1 AKFDSLEVGGRN
13 LVIKSGD
20 LGAWSNFVRSS
31 MSQTDSTQYKTP
43 VLRVLCTDDSWYAQ
57 KSAQSTHHIKQG
69 ESYVLS
75 FFVKSNS
82 SLNNT
87 FVYGDNNIRQ
97 RLITSSTVLDE
108 TWQYIKVAFVA
119 SQDTQNI
126 GVIIGGHGIANQS
139 YVEFAEVKLERGTI
153 ATDWTPA
160 PEDLQADIDSK
171 ASLASLDEFKQAQAD
186 KDGATAQS
194 LQSLHTTVNGH
205 TASIQQH
212 AQSLNGLSAQWT
224 LKVQSG
230 GIVSGIGLASE
241 NGVSDFAVLADKFYV
256 ASPQGNKTPMFSA
269 VTRTTTINGVR
280 VPPGNYLSDAF
291 IQNGSITNAHI
302 ANGSIDNVKIANG
315 AIDNVKI
322 ANGAIETVHIGNAQV
337 DTLQIKGEAVVM
349 PRYQHNGSNQT
360 WYDTNVDIETNRIT
374 INAQGGSVL
383 LSVGFSALFAL
394 PKGVYNWGS
403 FDEADSDDL
412 HIFIKNYRWVNHHAE
427 NCVAMVI
434 KKNGA
439 TIYEYNFMGNYK
451 NSEKTNG
458 IVLYRNFNMPILL
471 DQAGHGDQTY
481 TVSFRL
487 KATGRER
494 VYGDSD
500 RTSRPQMHING
511 LSFQAMCT
519 KR

>member
-186 KDGATAQS
+186 KDGATAERINALNAELNSPNVGVKAKIATAEKAIVDNNKAITQRVNQLDADYKNANGQMLGRITNVEKVASDATQAIAQTHQQLTAKFDS
-194 LQSLHTTVNGH
+194 LEVGGRNLVIKSGDLGAWSNFVRSSMSQTDSTQYKTPVLRVLCTDDSWY
-205 TASIQQH
+205 AQKS
-212 AQSLNGLSAQWT
+212 AQSTHHIKQGESYVLSFFVKSNSSLNNT
-224 LKVQSG
+224 
-230 GIVSGIGLASE
+230 
-241 NGVSDFAVLADKFYV
+241 F
-256 ASPQGNKTPMFSA
+256 
-269 VTRTTTINGVR
+269 
-280 VPPGNYLSDAF
+280 
-291 IQNGSITNAHI
+291 
-302 ANGSIDNVKIANG
+302 
-315 AIDNVKI
+315 
-322 ANGAIETVHIGNAQV
+322 
-337 DTLQIKGEAVVM
+337 
-349 PRYQHNGSNQT
+349 
-360 WYDTNVDIETNRIT
+360 
-374 INAQGGSVL
+374 
-383 LSVGFSALFAL
+383 
-394 PKGVYNWGS
+394 
-403 FDEADSDDL
+403 
-412 HIFIKNYRWVNHHAE
+412 
-427 NCVAMVI
+427 
-434 KKNGA
+434 
-439 TIYEYNFMGNYK
+439 
-451 NSEKTNG
+451 
-458 IVLYRNFNMPILL
+458 
-471 DQAGHGDQTY
+471 
-481 TVSFRL
+481 
-487 KATGRER
+487 
-494 VYGDSD
+494 VYGDNNI
-500 RTSRPQMHING
+500 RQRLITSSTVLDETWQYIKVAFVASQDTQNIGVIIGGHGIANQSYVEFAEVKLERGTIATDWTPAPED
-511 LSFQAMCT
+511 LQADIDSKASLASLDEFKQAQADKDGAT
-519 KR
+519 A